1 MSTASNDSVFL
12 TFFLIPFRICRLADF
27 KIRETN
33 MKDVTKRKKSIPIQ
47 KKKAPNKKKSISKIS
62 KHTAQPDATP
72 IKSKKSTSDPSAT
85 LHQLKQV
92 SQERRKFEEALRQ
105 SEKEYRSL
113 VDNLNIG
120 VYRNTGPG
128 RGRFIKA
135 NPAIAAIFGYDS
147 VDEFLKVPVS
157 DLYEYPEDRKRFI
170 DQVIEN
176 GYVKGQELLLKKK
189 DGTPIWASCT
199 ATAKYDNK
207 GNIHWIDGIIEDITK
222 RKHAEQALRE
232 NEFKFRS
239 LFDLSPQAV
248 ALVDYETGALLE
260 VNDKFCDLFNYSR
273 DEAIGKSTVQ
283 LGIYAKEDRT
293 IFLQE
298 LHKTGEVH
306 GMASDLKTKHGIG
319 VHAHLYSKLIRM
331 KGETFIL
338 TILLDFTEQK
348 RLEAQFQQA
357 QRIEAIGTLAGGIAH
372 DFNNLLMAIQGNV
385 SILRMQFEITDEV
398 AERLEAI
405 EEYIQNGSELTRQL
419 LGFARGGQYEIKQSN
434 LNDLI
439 LKCSKMFGRTKKN
452 ITIHHQLDNNLWTV
466 SVDRGQIEQVFLN
479 LFVNAG
485 QAMPDGGE
493 IFLKTENLTLDHSFV
508 RPFEVKHGKYTKI
521 SVCDTGIGMNKQTLE
536 RIFDPFF
543 TTKERGTGTGL
554 GLASAYGIIKNH
566 GGIIE
571 ANSEKGKGSVF
582 EIYLPV
588 SEEKAATIKGD
599 SEHTDSLKSLQGTET
614 ILFVDDEERI
624 SNVADQMLQ
633 SLGYRVLIATGG
645 KEAVDIFHEKK
656 DLIDIV
662 ILDLIMPDMGG
673 VKTYDRLKQIDPGV
687 KVLIS
692 SGYSADGEAAALIDR
707 GGDGFI
713 QKPFN
718 ALQLSR
724 KVREILGVQP
734 N

>member
-1 MSTASNDSVFL
+1 
-12 TFFLIPFRICRLADF
+12 
-27 KIRETN
+27 
-33 MKDVTKRKKSIPIQ
+33 MKDVTKGKKPAPIQ
-47 KKKAPNKKKSISKIS
+47 KKKAPNKNKSISKIS
-62 KHTAQPDATP
+62 KLTDQPEASP
-72 IKSKKSTSDPSAT
+72 VEPQKSTSYTSTT

-92 SQERRKFEEALRQ
+92 SQERREFEEALRQ
-105 SEKEYRSL
+105 SEEEYRSL
-113 VDNLNIG
+113 VNNLNIG

-147 VDEFLKVPVS
+147 LEEFLKVPVA
-157 DLYEYPEDRKRFI
+157 DLYRYPEDRQRFI
-170 DQVIEN
+170 DQVVEN

-199 ATAKYDNK
+199 ATAKYDDK

-222 RKHAEQALRE
+222 RKQAEQALRE

-248 ALVDYETGALLE
+248 ALVDSETGALLE

-283 LGIYAKEDRT
+283 LGIYAEEDRA
-293 IFLQE
+293 IFLE
-298 LHKTGEVH
+298 ALHKAGEVH
-306 GMASDLKTKHGIG
+306 GLAVDLKSKHGTD
-319 VHAHLYSKLIRM
+319 VHAHLYSKLVRM

-385 SILRMQFEITDEV
+385 SILRMQFEITEEV

-405 EEYIQNGSELTRQL
+405 EDYIQNGSELTRQL
-419 LGFARGGQYEIKQSN
+419 LGFARGGQYEIKPSN
-434 LNDLI
+434 LNELI

-452 ITIHHQLDNNLWTV
+452 ITIQHQLEDELCTV
-466 SVDRGQIEQVFLN
+466 SVDRGQIEQVILN

-485 QAMPDGGE
+485 QAMQDGGE
-493 IFLKTENLTLDHSFV
+493 IFLKTENVTLDHSFV
-508 RPFEVKHGKYTKI
+508 RPFEVKHGKYAKI
-521 SVCDTGIGMNKQTLE
+521 SVCDTGIGMNQQTLE

-571 ANSEKGKGSVF
+571 AKSEKDKGAIF

-588 SEEKAATIKGD
+588 SREKKATVKGN
-599 SEHTDSLKSLQGTET
+599 SEHTDSLKTLKGKET
-614 ILFVDDEERI
+614 ILFVDDEDRI

-633 SLGYRVLIATGG
+633 SMGYKVLVASGG
-645 KEAVDIFHEKK
+645 KEAVNIFHEKK
-656 DLIDIV
+656 DLVDIV

-673 VKTYDRLKQIDPGV
+673 VKTYDRLKQIDPAV

-692 SGYSADGEAAALIDR
+692 SGYSVDGEAAALIDR

-724 KVREILGVQP
+724 KVREILDAQP

>member
-1 MSTASNDSVFL
+1 
-12 TFFLIPFRICRLADF
+12 
-27 KIRETN
+27 
-33 MKDVTKRKKSIPIQ
+33 MKDVTKRNKSASI
-47 KKKAPNKKKSISKIS
+47 KKKKTPNKNKSISKIS
-62 KHTAQPDATP
+62 KLTDQPDAPTVKP
-72 IKSKKSTSDPSAT
+72 KKSTSDTSET

-92 SQERRKFEEALRQ
+92 SQERHKFEKALRQ
-105 SEKEYRSL
+105 SEEEYRSL
-113 VDNLNIG
+113 VNNLNIG

-147 VDEFLKVPVS
+147 LDEFLKVPVA
-157 DLYEYPEDRKRFI
+157 DLYKYPEDRERFI
-170 DQVIEN
+170 DQVVEN

-222 RKHAEQALRE
+222 RKQAEQALRE

-273 DEAIGKSTVQ
+273 DEAIGKSTVE
-283 LGIYAKEDRT
+283 LGIHSKQKRAT
-293 IFLQE
+293 FLDE

-306 GMASDLKTKHGIG
+306 GMAADLKAKHGIG

-385 SILRMQFEITDEV
+385 SLLRMQFEITDEV
-398 AERLEAI
+398 AERLESI

-419 LGFARGGQYEIKQSN
+419 LGFARGGQYEIKPSN

-439 LKCSKMFGRTKKN
+439 MKCARMFGRTKKN
-452 ITIHHQLDNNLWTV
+452 ITIQHELENDLWTV

-493 IFLKTENLTLDHSFV
+493 IFLKTENVRLDHSFI
-508 RPFEVKHGKYTKI
+508 RPFEVKHGKYVKMC
-521 SVCDTGIGMNKQTLE
+521 VCDTGIGMNKKVLE
-536 RIFDPFF
+536 RIFNPFF
-543 TTKERGTGTGL
+543 TTKERGAGTGL

-571 ANSEKGKGSVF
+571 ANSETGKGAVF

-588 SEEKAATIKGD
+588 SEEKTKTIAGN
-599 SEHTDSLKSLQGTET
+599 SEHADSLKSLQGNET
-614 ILFVDDEERI
+614 ILFVDDEDRI

-633 SLGYRVLIATGG
+633 SLGYQVLVATGG
-645 KEAVDIFHEKK
+645 KEAVDIFHENK
-656 DLIDIV
+656 DLVNMV

-692 SGYSADGEAAALIDR
+692 SGYSVDGEAAALIDR

-718 ALQLSR
+718 ALQLSQ
-724 KVREILGVQP
+724 KVREILDARP

>member
-1 MSTASNDSVFL
+1 
-12 TFFLIPFRICRLADF
+12 
-27 KIRETN
+27 
-33 MKDVTKRKKSIPIQ
+33 MKDVTKRKKSASIK
-47 KKKAPNKKKSISKIS
+47 KKKAPDKNKSISKIS
-62 KHTAQPDATP
+62 NLTDRSDQTS
-72 IKSKKSTSDPSAT
+72 IMSKKSTSDTSTT

-92 SQERRKFEEALRQ
+92 SKERQKFEEALRQ
-105 SEKEYRSL
+105 SEEEYRSL

-128 RGRFIKA
+128 RGHFIKA

-147 VDEFLKVPVS
+147 LEEFLKVPVA
-157 DLYEYPEDRKRFI
+157 DLYRYPDDRQRFI
-170 DQVIEN
+170 DQVVEN

-189 DGTPIWASCT
+189 DGTAIWASCT

-207 GNIHWIDGIIEDITK
+207 GNIHWIDGIIEDITN
-222 RKHAEQALRE
+222 RKQAEQALRE

-283 LGIYAKEDRT
+283 LGIYSKERRA
-293 IFLQE
+293 IFLDE

-306 GMASDLKTKHGIG
+306 GMAAALKAKHGIG

-385 SILRMQFEITDEV
+385 SLLRMQFEITDEV

-434 LNDLI
+434 LNVLI
-439 LKCSKMFGRTKKN
+439 QKCSKMFGRTKKN
-452 ITIHHQLDNNLWTV
+452 ITIQHQLEDNLWTV

-493 IFLKTENLTLDHSFV
+493 LFLKTENVTLDHSFV
-508 RPFEVKHGKYTKI
+508 RPFEVKHGKYVKMCI
-521 SVCDTGIGMNKQTLE
+521 CDTGIGMEKKVLE

-571 ANSEKGKGSVF
+571 ANSETDKGTEF

-588 SEEKAATIKGD
+588 SKEKTETIAGN
-599 SEHTDSLKSLQGTET
+599 SEHADSLKSTQGNET
-614 ILFVDDEERI
+614 ILFVDDEDRI

-633 SLGYRVLIATGG
+633 SLGYQVLIATGG
-645 KEAVDIFHEKK
+645 MEAVEIFQENK
-656 DLIDIV
+656 DLVDMV

-673 VKTYDRLKQIDPGV
+673 VKTYDRLKQIDPDV

-692 SGYSADGEAAALIDR
+692 SGYSVDGEAAALIDR

-713 QKPFN
+713 QKPFS

-724 KVREILGVQP
+724 KVRDILDTQP